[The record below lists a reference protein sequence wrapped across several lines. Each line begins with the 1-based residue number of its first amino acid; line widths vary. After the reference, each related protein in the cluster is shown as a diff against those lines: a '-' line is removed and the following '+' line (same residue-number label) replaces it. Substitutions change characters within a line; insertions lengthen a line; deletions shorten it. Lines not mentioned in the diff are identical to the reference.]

1 MSIQK
6 STLEQVKRAG
16 AALVDARKALADDF
30 KGVMDQMTSAII
42 TQPAG
47 RDLDRQFASVK
58 DMARLAHEMGA
69 LEERVKDILLS
80 AMALAER
87 GGRSAQAS
95 RTQSP
100 RLLSSRGVSDAVVVE
115 VKSST
120 VKVNA
125 KTKAK
130 VKAVPKA
137 PVANGAKK
145 EKKANKSVGTDESAL
160 TAIATPVIETPTPAE
175 PNKVV
180 KAKSVAAKA
189 APKAAKTAV
198 KAITKV
204 PVKPAK
210 QAQPRP
216 AAVPAKKAKPSLRQ
230 KPQSGKAT
238 ATQAAQDK
246 AAAPVAALSS
256 NESKVFDFVK
266 TRLNKKKPAA
276 LVGKDVGAGAGIPVG
291 SVSLALK
298 QLVAKGK
305 LVLSGDGLYTLA

>member
-87 GGRSAQAS
+87 RGNTAQPA

-115 VKSST
+115 VKSSA

-137 PVANGAKK
+137 PVANDAKK
-145 EKKANKSVGTDESAL
+145 EKKAPKSVGTDESAP
-160 TAIATPVIETPTPAE
+160 TAIAMPVIETSTPTE
-175 PNKVV
+175 PKKIV
-180 KAKSVAAKA
+180 KAKSAAAKA

-198 KAITKV
+198 KAATKA

-210 QAQPRP
+210 QAQPKP
-216 AAVPAKKAKPSLRQ
+216 TDVPAKKAKSALPPNSPS
-230 KPQSGKAT
+230 SKAT
-238 ATQAAQDK
+238 VTQAAPVK
-246 AAAPVAALSS
+246 AAAPTAALSS
-256 NESKVFDFVK
+256 NESKVFEFVK

-276 LVGKDVGAGAGIPVG
+276 LMGKDVGAGAGIPVG

-305 LVLSGDGLYTLA
+305 LVLSGDGMYTLA

>member
-87 GGRSAQAS
+87 GGRGTQAA

-115 VKSST
+115 VKPT
-120 VKVNA
+120 A
-125 KTKAK
+125 GK
-130 VKAVPKA
+130 VKAAPKA
-137 PVANGAKK
+137 PLVNEAKK
-145 EKKANKSVGTDESAL
+145 EKKANKSVGVDESAS
-160 TAIATPVIETPTPAE
+160 TAIAVPVIEVPTPTE
-175 PNKVV
+175 SQKVV
-180 KAKSVAAKA
+180 KTKSVPAKA
-189 APKAAKTAV
+189 APKA
-198 KAITKV
+198 
-204 PVKPAK
+204 PVKSATQAK
-210 QAQPRP
+210 PQA
-216 AAVPAKKAKPSLRQ
+216 AAVPAKKAKPALRQ
-230 KPQSGKAT
+230 KPQSSKAT
-238 ATQAAQDK
+238 ATQAAPVK

-276 LVGKDVGAGAGIPVG
+276 LVGKDVGVGAGIPVG

-298 QLVAKGK
+298 KLVAKGK